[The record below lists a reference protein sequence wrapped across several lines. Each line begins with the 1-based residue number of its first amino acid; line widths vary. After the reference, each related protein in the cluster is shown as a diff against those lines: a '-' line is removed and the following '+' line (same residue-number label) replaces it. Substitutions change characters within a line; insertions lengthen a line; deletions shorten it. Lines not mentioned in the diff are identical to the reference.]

1 MRIERDIINQFKEWK
16 EAPDRKPILLR
27 GARQIG
33 KTWAMTTFGKECFKY
48 CVMFDFDRQQE
59 LKSVFQTSKDPER
72 LVKELALYCDQP
84 IIAGETLIIF
94 DEIQECEEALNSLK
108 YFRDEAPQ
116 YHIIAAGSL
125 LGIAV
130 KKRRMTVPVGKVK
143 IINMFPITFKEFL
156 RASDTRTFDYIES
169 LDEIRHLPEIIM
181 NKLRT
186 EYRRYQVSG
195 GMPEAVVALLENK
208 GIGEV
213 ETTLQGILDLYELD
227 FAKYAEPREIPRI
240 HAIWHS
246 LPAQLSK
253 GNRKFIYK
261 VIKSGARSK
270 DYEDALM
277 WLEDAGMIYRVFSI
291 SKPGMPLSAYEET
304 DAFKVYACDCGL
316 LRRLAHLPATI
327 VTDPIAN
334 YTEFKG
340 AMAENAVLQSV
351 KPLLDDQTPYYW
363 TSPGTAEVE
372 FVIQWDDKIIPVEV
386 KAEENISGN
395 SLSEYNKKYAPPYRI
410 RFSMLNL
417 QYNSGL
423 LSSPAP
429 LAGWLDK
436 WVSMLNHQ

>member
-1 MRIERDIINQFKEWK
+1 MRIERDVINQFKAWK
-16 EAPDRKPILLR
+16 EAPDRKPILLK

-33 KTWAMTTFGKECFKY
+33 KTWAMETFGQECFKY
-48 CVMFDFDRQQE
+48 CVKFDFDRQQE
-59 LKSVFQTSKDPER
+59 LKSVFQATKDPQR
-72 LVKELALYCDQP
+72 LIKELTLYCDQP
-84 IIAGETLIIF
+84 IIAGETLMIF

-108 YFRDEAPQ
+108 YFREEAPR

-125 LGIAV
+125 LGVAV
-130 KKRRMTVPVGKVK
+130 KKRKMTVPVGNVK

-156 RASDTRTFDYIES
+156 RASDSRTYEYIDS
-169 LDEIRHLPEIIM
+169 LEEICHLPEIILQ
-181 NKLRT
+181 KLRT

-195 GMPEAVVALLENK
+195 GMPEVVVSLLEDK
-208 GIGEV
+208 GVGEV
-213 ETTLQGILDLYELD
+213 ESVLQDILDLYELD

-240 HAIWHS
+240 HAVWHS

-253 GNRKFIYK
+253 ENRKFIYK
-261 VIKSGARSK
+261 VIKTGARSK

-277 WLEDAGMIYRVFSI
+277 WLEDAGMIYRIFSI
-291 SKPGMPLSAYEET
+291 SKPGMPISAYEET

-316 LRRLAHLPATI
+316 LRRLAHLPASV

-340 AMAENAVLQSV
+340 AMAENAVLQSMI
-351 KPLLDDQTPYYW
+351 PLMDDQKTYYW

-372 FVIQWDDKIIPVEV
+372 FVIQWDDKIIPIEV
-386 KAEENISGN
+386 KAEENITGS
-395 SLSEYNKKYAPPYRI
+395 SLSVYNKTYSPHYRM

-417 QYNSGL
+417 QFNEGL

-429 LAGWLDK
+429 LASWLDK
-436 WVSMLNHQ
+436 WMSLLK

>member
-1 MRIERDIINQFKEWK
+1 MRIERDVINQFKAWK
-16 EAPDRKPILLR
+16 EASDRKPILLK

-33 KTWAMTTFGKECFKY
+33 KTWAMETFGQECFKY
-48 CVMFDFDRQQE
+48 CVKFDFDRQQE
-59 LKSVFQTSKDPER
+59 LKSVFQATKDPQR
-72 LVKELALYCDQP
+72 LIKELTLYCDQP
-84 IIAGETLIIF
+84 IIAGETLMIF

-108 YFRDEAPQ
+108 YFREEAPR

-125 LGIAV
+125 LGVAV
-130 KKRRMTVPVGKVK
+130 KKRKMTVPVGNVK

-156 RASDTRTFDYIES
+156 RASDSRTYEYIDS
-169 LDEIRHLPEIIM
+169 LEEICHLPEIILQ
-181 NKLRT
+181 KLRT

-195 GMPEAVVALLENK
+195 GMPEVVVSLLEDK
-208 GIGEV
+208 GVGEV
-213 ETTLQGILDLYELD
+213 ESVLQDLLDLYELD

-240 HAIWHS
+240 HAVWHS

-253 GNRKFIYK
+253 ENRKFIYK
-261 VIKSGARSK
+261 VIKTGARSK

-277 WLEDAGMIYRVFSI
+277 WLEDAGMIYRIFSI
-291 SKPGMPLSAYEET
+291 SKPGMPISAYEET

-316 LRRLAHLPATI
+316 LRRLAHLPAAV

-340 AMAENAVLQSV
+340 ALAENAVLQSMI
-351 KPLLDDQTPYYW
+351 PLMDDQKPYYW

-372 FVIQWDDKIIPVEV
+372 FVIQWDDKIIPIEV
-386 KAEENISGN
+386 KAEENITGS
-395 SLSEYNKKYAPPYRI
+395 SLSVYNKTYSPHYRM

-417 QYNSGL
+417 QFNEGL

-429 LAGWLDK
+429 LASWLDK
-436 WVSMLNHQ
+436 WMSLLK

>member
-1 MRIERDIINQFKEWK
+1 M
-16 EAPDRKPILLR
+16 EA
-27 GARQIG
+27 
-33 KTWAMTTFGKECFKY
+33 FGKECFKY
-48 CVMFDFDRQQE
+48 CVKFDFDRHPE
-59 LKSVFQTSKDPER
+59 LKSVFQITKDPQR
-72 LVKELALYCDQP
+72 LIKELTLYCEDP
-84 IIAGETLIIF
+84 IIAGETLILF

-108 YFRDEAPQ
+108 YFYEEAPQ

-125 LGIAV
+125 LGVAV
-130 KKRRMTVPVGKVK
+130 KKRKMTVPVGKVR
-143 IINMFPITFKEFL
+143 IVNMYPLTFKEFL
-156 RASDTRTFDYIES
+156 RASDVRTYDYVDS
-169 LDEIRHLPEIIM
+169 LEEIQHLPEIIM

-186 EYRRYQVSG
+186 EYRRYMVSG
-195 GMPEAVVALLENK
+195 GMPEAAVALLE
-208 GIGEV
+208 GRGLGEV
-213 ETTLQGILDLYELD
+213 ENTLQDILDLYELD

-253 GNRKFIYK
+253 ENRKFIYK

-316 LRRLAHLPATI
+316 LRRLAQLPASV
-327 VTDPIAN
+327 VTDPVAN

-340 AMAENAVLQSV
+340 AVAENAVLQSII
-351 KPLLDDQTPYYW
+351 PLLEDRVPYYW

-372 FVIQWDDKIIPVEV
+372 FVIQWGDEVIPIEV
-386 KAEENISGN
+386 KAEDNISGN
-395 SLSEYNKKYAPPYRI
+395 SLSVYYKKYTPRHRM

-417 QYNSGL
+417 QYNGGL

-429 LAGWLDK
+429 LVGWLNK
-436 WVSMLNHQ
+436 WMRIIGETEL